1 MSTAGRDAVGAVVLL
16 VVTADQGL
24 NHSVKRHSNPSHNRQ
39 PLMVD
44 AADLPE
50 ALRVQLAALDQARAR
65 SDRAKRS
72 ARRGA
77 WRSDVPT
84 DDRAASA

>member
-1 MSTAGRDAVGAVVLL
+1 
-16 VVTADQGL
+16 
-24 NHSVKRHSNPSHNRQ
+24 
-39 PLMVD
+39 MVD

-65 SDRAKRS
+65 SDRAKRL

-77 WRSDVPT
+77 RRSSFSTDECAAQARCVP
-84 DDRAASA
+84 

>member
-1 MSTAGRDAVGAVVLL
+1 
-16 VVTADQGL
+16 
-24 NHSVKRHSNPSHNRQ
+24 
-39 PLMVD
+39 MVD

-77 WRSDVPT
+77 RRTKAPTGDCAAGARCVPAT
-84 DDRAASA
+84 